1 MRSEAATG
9 KISFSVKL
17 WLMWQLTTQKN
28 QNHFLCKM
36 VNVEERFFPPKEIL
50 SIDIQRYE
58 WESIHRY
65 MVDIERNEGK
75 KNEDP
80 ERKRDKE
87 IEYCMVCYPQR
98 NSCYCMI

>member
-1 MRSEAATG
+1 
-9 KISFSVKL
+9 
-17 WLMWQLTTQKN
+17 
-28 QNHFLCKM
+28 M
-36 VNVEERFFPPKEIL
+36 VNVATNNSKESKSFLVQNGECGEEISPPKEIL